1 MYTTRHGYILGFHG
15 CDESVSHKII
25 KDNHDLKQSEN
36 DYDWLGH
43 GVYFWESNCKRALEF
58 AEYCRDNP
66 RQGSSH
72 IKKPA
77 VLGAIIALGH
87 CLDLL
92 VSEAISKVKIAHD
105 TLRIIEK
112 HSEWS
117 LPKNVGGPDL
127 RLRRLDCAVIEFL
140 HDSLDKDN
148 EKYFDSVR
156 GIFTEGKPLYLNA
169 GFHDKDHIQLCI
181 RNPNCIKGY
190 FLPRN
195 LDEDYRRV

>member
-1 MYTTRHGYILGFHG
+1 MYTTRSGYVLGFHG
-15 CDESVSHKII
+15 CDEPVALQVIR
-25 KDNHDLKQSEN
+25 DNHDLKQSEN

-43 GVYFWESNCKRALEF
+43 GVYFWESNCARALEF

-66 RQGSSH
+66 RKGTSH
-72 IKKPA
+72 VEKPA
-77 VLGAIIALGH
+77 VLGAVIALGR

-92 VSEAISKVKIAHD
+92 ESEAIGKVKEAHD
-105 TLRIIEK
+105 ILCNIEK

-117 LPKNVGGPDL
+117 LPVNIGGPDL

-140 HDSLDKDN
+140 HDSFDTKY

-156 GIFTEGKPLYLNA
+156 GIFTEGNPLYPNA
-169 GFHDKDHIQLCI
+169 GFHEKDHIQLCI

-195 LDEDYRRV
+195 LDIDHRRV